1 MINILLVEDE
11 EILGHLIREV
21 LLHEPGFNIE
31 WVMDGE
37 SAIEN
42 VTAVAPDICILDVML
57 PKINGFD
64 VARAIRKKL
73 KNLPIIFL
81 SARSSVSDIVNGFES
96 GGNDYLR
103 KPFSIKELVV
113 RVKALINYP
122 HSFVSD
128 SISRHHT
135 MLILGLYSFCTV
147 TNILTFED
155 KQYKLTSREAEIL
168 EELIHHRNRLL
179 MKKDIL
185 IKIWG
190 MNTLF
195 TSRTMDVYI
204 GRLRKY
210 LVHDPALSIK
220 NVRGY
225 GYKLVLEHTA

>member
-11 EILGHLIREV
+11 EILGNLIREV

-42 VTAVAPDICILDVML
+42 VAAIAPDICILDVML

-64 VARAIRKKL
+64 VARAIREKQE
-73 KNLPIIFL
+73 NLPIIFL
-81 SARSSVSDIVNGFES
+81 SARSSVSDIVSGFEA

-122 HSFVSD
+122 HIVTD
-128 SISRHHT
+128 SMSRRNT
-135 MLILGLYSFCTV
+135 LLILGLYSFCTV
-147 TNILTFED
+147 TNVLSFED
-155 KQYKLTSREAEIL
+155 KQYTLTSREGEVL
-168 EELIHHRNRLL
+168 QELIRHRNRLL

-225 GYKLVLEHTA
+225 GYKLVLEHTV

>member
-42 VTAVAPDICILDVML
+42 VAAIAPDICILDVML

-64 VARAIRKKL
+64 VARAIREKQQE
-73 KNLPIIFL
+73 LPIIFL
-81 SARSSVSDIVNGFES
+81 SARSSVSDIISGFES

-122 HSFVSD
+122 HMAPD
-128 SISRHHT
+128 SMLRRNT
-135 MLILGLYSFCTV
+135 MLILGLYSFCTA
-147 TNILTFED
+147 TNILSFED
-155 KQYKLTSREAEIL
+155 KQYTLTSREAEIL
-168 EELIHHRNRLL
+168 QELIRNRNRLL

-225 GYKLVLEHTA
+225 GYKLVLEHIV